1 MYIQIYSIVRFLQ
14 RKLIQTKRISRERV
28 FILFK
33 WLIILSSAPLEDARA
48 ACLVS
53 RLTSRREKESETR
66 RLISNFAKKKKKT
79 SSDWRELTLRYFA
92 LIIIFSTANLSC
104 DGIYESKTCFKL
116 VEIPRAVCFLQCNV
130 AVVFMSVTL

>member
-66 RLISNFAKKKKKT
+66 RLISNFAKKKKKDKQRMEGT
-79 SSDWRELTLRYFA
+79 YFKVFR
-92 LIIIFSTANLSC
+92 INYYFFNCKS
-104 DGIYESKTCFKL
+104 
-116 VEIPRAVCFLQCNV
+116 
-130 AVVFMSVTL
+130 VV